1 MHLDKTLSFVP
12 ILIDDA
18 ELPNKVFLEGT
29 LGLICDH
36 QSIRISTD
44 DSLDFMPIKR
54 YLRQKGFLSITPP
67 LAVTPILGEVPKILI
82 EEDEK
87 KFLRNNK
94 TWRIIESE
102 KPNSAGEMIRELYR
116 LFEFT
121 DYPTTWE
128 FMTRVHKDVI
138 MVMNYHPRW

>member
-1 MHLDKTLSFVP
+1 
-12 ILIDDA
+12 
-18 ELPNKVFLEGT
+18 
-29 LGLICDH
+29 
-36 QSIRISTD
+36 
-44 DSLDFMPIKR
+44 MPIKR
-54 YLRQKGFLSITPP
+54 YLRQKGFLSITPHR
-67 LAVTPILGEVPKILI
+67 AVTPILGEVPKILI

-102 KPNSAGEMIRELYR
+102 KPNSAGKMIRELYR

-128 FMTRVHKDVI
+128 FMTRFIKTSL
-138 MVMNYHPRW
+138 W